1 MATISN
7 TGEVTIPEPI
17 RKALGLE
24 PGSEVVFE
32 YRGDGEAVI
41 HKAEREP
48 ENDGRAA
55 DKAKEHPESRFDRLQ
70 GSLKGKLTTDEIM
83 AMTRG
88 ED

>member
-17 RKALGLE
+17 REALGLK
-24 PGSEVVFE
+24 PGNEVEFE

-41 HKAEREP
+41 HKAKPER
-48 ENDGRAA
+48 G
-55 DKAKEHPESRFDRLQ
+55 DKNGTPQKAGDNPATRFDRLQ

>member
-7 TGEVTIPEPI
+7 TGQVTIPEPI
-17 RKALGLE
+17 REALDLE

-32 YRGDGEAVI
+32 YQGNGSALI
-41 HKAEREP
+41 HKKISEKPSAT
-48 ENDGRAA
+48 
-55 DKAKEHPESRFDRLQ
+55 RFDRLY
-70 GSLKGKLTTDEIM
+70 GSLKGGLTTDEIM

>member
-7 TGEVTIPEPI
+7 TGEVMIPEPI
-17 RKALGLE
+17 REALGLE

-32 YRGDGEAVI
+32 YQGNGSALI
-41 HKAEREP
+41 HKKMDEKPPAT
-48 ENDGRAA
+48 
-55 DKAKEHPESRFDRLQ
+55 RFDRLY
-70 GSLKGKLTTDEIM
+70 GSLKGGLTTDEIM

>member
-7 TGEVTIPEPI
+7 TGQVTIPERI
-17 RKALGLE
+17 REALGLE

-32 YRGDGEAVI
+32 YQGNGEALI
-41 HKAEREP
+41 HRAEEKKV
-48 ENDGRAA
+48 DGTPAA
-55 DKAKEHPESRFDRLQ
+55 TRFDRLQ
-70 GSLKGKLTTDEIM
+70 GSLKGKLTTDEIL

>member
-32 YRGDGEAVI
+32 YQGEGKALI
-41 HKAEREP
+41 HKVDDKP
-48 ENDGRAA
+48 AA
-55 DKAKEHPESRFDRLQ
+55 SRFDRLY
-70 GSLKGKLTTDEIM
+70 GSLKGGLTTDEIM